1 MGRLAIDGLLERLYD
16 ADFSQPCFEPFMQ
29 ELGLRLESH
38 VLALHT
44 YDVARGFPSIVNG
57 VGVDAELEA
66 RAQATAD
73 DNIWFQRGAA
83 NLVANGISD
92 DEQLTVPR
100 ELHRTRFHADFLRA
114 ADLEHGMGLYLGQD
128 GDNERSMAVMTI
140 NRSGRFGCYTD
151 DERALAKALLPH
163 LRNAFALHGRLRG
176 LSAADRAYR
185 ATLDRLDQPVILV
198 SAHGTV
204 AFANE
209 RAHQVEAEG
218 SCLQRR
224 QGRPAAVH
232 PADDTLLQT
241 ALTRVL
247 KGDTGGE
254 PLSMPLRARD
264 GTVSALLTLCPA
276 REPVFDQWAQGGVA
290 AAIFIRSLDPRRLA
304 DDVRT
309 AFAFTPA
316 EFRLA
321 GLLQQGFALDEAA
334 VRTGI
339 SKNTARTQLRGLF
352 EKTGTHRQS
361 ELVALLHRAS

>member
-29 ELGLRLESH
+29 ELGRRLESH

-44 YDVARGFPSIVNG
+44 YDMARGFPTMVNA
-57 VGVDAELEA
+57 VGVDAELKA
-66 RAQATAD
+66 RAAATAD
-73 DNIWFQRGAA
+73 DNLWFQRGAA
-83 NLVANGISD
+83 QLLADGISD
-92 DEQLTVPR
+92 DERLADAR
-100 ELHRTRFHADFLRA
+100 ELHRTRFHADFLRP
-114 ADLEHGMGLYLGQD
+114 ADLEHGMGLYLGPD
-128 GDNERSMAVMTI
+128 GDNDRSMVVMTI

-151 DERALAKALLPH
+151 DERTLAKSLLPH

-185 ATLDRLDQPVILV
+185 ATLDQLEQPVILV
-198 SAHGTV
+198 SAQGTV
-204 AFANE
+204 AFANT
-209 RAHQVEAEG
+209 RAQQFEAEAT
-218 SCLQRR
+218 CLQRR
-224 QGRPAAVH
+224 QGRPTAVH

-241 ALTRVL
+241 ALIRVL
-247 KGDTGGE
+247 KGDTGGD
-254 PLSMPLRARD
+254 PLSMPLRARN

-276 REPVFDQWAQGGVA
+276 REPVFDQWATGGVA
-290 AAIFIRSLDPRRLA
+290 AALFIRPLGPRRLT
-304 DDVRT
+304 DDVRG
-309 AFAFTPA
+309 AFALTRA

-321 GLLQQGFALDEAA
+321 YQLLQGLSLDEAA
-334 VRTGI
+334 MRIGI

>member
-1 MGRLAIDGLLERLYD
+1 MGRLAIEGLLERLYD

-29 ELGLRLESH
+29 ALGQRLKSH

-44 YDVARGFPSIVNG
+44 YDVAHGLPVMVNA
-57 VGVDAELEA
+57 VGVDAELKA
-66 RAQATAD
+66 RAEDTAD

-83 NLVANGISD
+83 DLIANGVSD
-92 DEQLTVPR
+92 DEQLADAR

-114 ADLEHGMGLYLGQD
+114 ADLEHGMGLYLGRD
-128 GDNERSMAVMTI
+128 GDNDGSLVVMTI

-151 DERALAKALLPH
+151 EERALAKALLPH
-163 LRNAFALHGRLRG
+163 LRNAFALHGRLRR

-185 ATLDRLDQPVILV
+185 ATLDRLDQPMILV
-198 SAHGTV
+198 SAQGNV
-204 AFANE
+204 AFANA
-209 RAHQVEAEG
+209 RAQQLEAEG
-218 SCLQRR
+218 TCLQRR

-232 PADDTLLQT
+232 PADDTLLQM
-241 ALTRVL
+241 ALLRVL
-247 KGDTGGE
+247 SGDTGGE
-254 PLSMPLRARD
+254 PLSMPLRTRG

-276 REPVFDQWAQGGVA
+276 SDPVFEPWAHGGVA
-290 AAIFIRSLDPRRLA
+290 AALFLRSLQPRRLA
-304 DDVRT
+304 DDVRA
-309 AFAFTPA
+309 AFAFTAA

-321 GLLQQGFALDEAA
+321 GLLLQGFALDEAA
-334 VRTGI
+334 ARTGI

>member
-29 ELGLRLESH
+29 ELGRRLESH

-44 YDVARGFPSIVNG
+44 YDLARGFPSIVNG
-57 VGVDAELEA
+57 VGVDAELEVRA
-66 RAQATAD
+66 RATAD
-73 DNIWFQRGAA
+73 DNLWFQRGAA
-83 NLVANGISD
+83 QLLAEGISD
-92 DEQLTVPR
+92 DERLTDAR
-100 ELHRTRFHADFLRA
+100 ELHRTRFHADFLRP

-128 GDNERSMAVMTI
+128 GDNDRSMVVMTI

-176 LSAADRAYR
+176 LSEAGRAYR
-185 ATLDRLDQPVILV
+185 MTLDQLEQPVILV

-204 AFANE
+204 AFANV
-209 RAHQVEAEG
+209 RAQALEAEAT
-218 SCLQRR
+218 CLQRR
-224 QGRPAAVH
+224 HGRLVAVH

-241 ALTRVL
+241 ALVRVL
-247 KGDTGGE
+247 RGDTGGD

-264 GTVSALLTLCPA
+264 GTVAALLTLCPA
-276 REPVFDQWAQGGVA
+276 REPVFDQWTPGGVA
-290 AAIFIRSLDPRRLA
+290 AALFVRPLGPRRLA
-304 DDVRT
+304 DDVRA

-321 GLLQQGFALDEAA
+321 GLLQQGDSLDGAA
-334 VRTGI
+334 VRIGI
-339 SKNTARTQLRGLF
+339 SKNTARTQLRALF